1 MSKIDLKVDYG
12 PEVDYNPVFRIKGNR
27 KSFCITGSPLDK
39 DWSSYNVE
47 YLRLTDT
54 GDGLII
60 QFDDMKKPLHLNYCQ
75 AEKLRVALKVNH
87 PEGKL
92 TEIKESRFEKL

>member
-1 MSKIDLKVDYG
+1 MSKKDLKITYG
-12 PEVDYNPVFRIKGNR
+12 SKIEYDPIYRIKGNK

-39 DWSSYNVE
+39 CWAKHNVE

-60 QFDDMKKPLHLNYCQ
+60 QFDDMNNSIKLDYCQ
-75 AEKLRVALKVNH
+75 AEKLRIALKVNH